1 MANNN
6 VFIQLLFLII
16 TSSGFLFHEIIKV
29 GSCQGDHQR
38 GCIDTEK
45 VALLKFKQGLT
56 DPSGRLSSWVGEDCC
71 KWRGVVCNNR
81 SGHVIKLTLRYL
93 DGDGTEGELGG
104 KISPALL
111 DLKYLNYL
119 DLSMNNFGGIPIPE
133 FIGSLEKLRY
143 LNLSGASFG
152 GPIPPQLGNLSSLH
166 YLDLKEYFDESSQ
179 DDLHWISGL
188 TSLRHLNLG
197 GVDLSQAA
205 AYWLQAVSKI
215 STLLEPSSSLP
226 FSSLITSL
234 SVIDLSNN
242 GFNST
247 IPHWLFQMRNL
258 VYLDLSSNNL
268 RGSILDSFA
277 NRTSIERLR
286 NMGKRFEW
294 EITELIDVLSGCNSS
309 WLETLDLGFNDLGGF
324 LPNSLGK
331 LHNLKSLWLWDNS
344 FVGSIPSS
352 IGNLSYLEELY
363 LSDNPM
369 NGTIPET
376 LGGLS
381 KLVAIELSENPL
393 TGVVTEA
400 HFSNL
405 TSLKEF
411 SNYRVTPRVSLVF
424 NISPE
429 WIPPFKL
436 SLLRIRSC
444 QMGPKFPAWLRNQ
457 TELTSVVLSNAGISG
472 TIPEWFWKLDLHLDE
487 LDIGSNNLGGRV
499 PNSMKF
505 LPGAT
510 VDLEENNFQGPL
522 PLWSSNVTRL
532 NLYDNFFSGPI
543 PQELGERMSML
554 TDLDLSWNALNGTI
568 PLSFGKLTNLLTLV
582 ISNNHLSGGIP
593 EFWNGLPDLYVL
605 DMNNNNLSGELPSS
619 MGSLRFV
626 RFLMISNNHLS
637 GEIPS
642 ALQNCTA
649 IHTLDLGGNRFS
661 GNVPAWIG
669 ERMPNL
675 LILRLRSNL
684 FHGSIPSQ
692 LCTLSSLHILDLGEN
707 NFGMVSEIDS
717 QRYEAELMVWRK
729 GREDLYKS
737 ILYLVNSM
745 DLSNNNL
752 CGEVPEGVT
761 NLSRLGTLN
770 LSINH
775 LTGKIPD
782 NIGSLQGLETLDL
795 SRNQLSGVIPP
806 GMASLTSLN
815 HLNLSYNNLS
825 GRIPTGNQLQTLDDP
840 SIYENNPA
848 LCGPPTTAKC
858 PGDDQRPKTRSGD
871 NVEDENENGDGF
883 EMKWFYVSMG
893 PGFAV
898 GFWGVC
904 VTLIVKNSWR
914 HAYFRLVYDVKE
926 WLLMVISLNVA
937 RLRRK
942 LNLGCSDC
950 HHHRAACIETERVAL
965 LKFKQ
970 GLTDPSHRFSS
981 WVGEECCKW
990 RGLVCNNR
998 IGHVIKLNLRSLNDD
1013 GTDGKLGGE
1022 ISLSLVDLKYLNY
1035 FLEIFC
1041 AFHTYNFCCSSTYMA
1056 NINASI
1062 HFLLLIFLS
1071 STFLHL
1077 ETVKLGSC
1085 NGVLNVSC
1093 TEIERKALVDFKQGL
1108 TDPSGR
1114 LSSWVGLDCC
1124 RWRGVVCSQRAP
1136 QVIKLKLRNR
1146 YRCFWDYYGAAHA
1159 FGGEISH
1166 SLLDLKYLRYLDLSM
1181 NYFGGLKIPKFI
1193 GSFKKLRYLNLSG
1206 ASFGGTIP
1214 PHLGNLSSLLYLD
1227 LNSYSLESVENDL
1240 HWLSGL
1246 SSLRHLNLGNID
1258 FSKAAAYW
1266 HRAVSSLSS
1275 LLELRLP
1282 GCGLSSLPDLSL
1294 PFGNVTSLSMLDLS
1308 NNGFNSSI
1316 PHWLFNFSSLAYLD
1330 LNSNNLQ
1337 GRNLGKLCNL
1347 RTLKLS
1353 FNSISGEITGF
1364 MDGLS
1369 ECVNGS
1375 SLESLDLG
1383 FNDKLGGFLPDAL
1396 GHLKNLKS
1404 LRLWSNSFV
1413 GSIPN
1418 SIGNLSSLK
1427 EFYISE
1433 NQMNGIIPESVGQL
1447 SALVAVD
1454 LSENPWVGVIT
1465 ESHFSNLT
1473 NLTELAIK
1481 KVSPNVTLAFNV
1493 SSKWI
1498 PPFKLNYLELRTCQ
1512 LGPKFPAW
1520 LRNQNQLKTL
1530 VLNNARISDT
1540 IPDWFWKLD
1549 LQLDSN
1555 RFHGPIPHFSSN
1567 LSSLYLRDNL
1577 FSGPIPRDVGKTMP
1591 WLTNFDVSW
1600 NSLNG
1605 TIPLS
1610 IGKIT
1615 VATNFQGKFLL
1626 HCRIARSWILEKLPP
1641 RFLEAHP
1648 RGIKCLQFFLTSL
1661 LTMNSYYKF

>member
-93 DGDGTEGELGG
+93 DSDGTEGELGG

-215 STLLEPSSSLP
+215 SSLLELHLPACALADLPPSLP

-234 SVIDLSNN
+234 SVIDLSSN

-286 NMGKRFEW
+286 NMGSLCNLKTLILSQNDLNG

-352 IGNLSYLEELY
+352 IGNLSHLEELY
-363 LSDNPM
+363 LSDNSM

-393 TGVVTEA
+393 MGVVTEA

-457 TELTSVVLSNAGISG
+457 TELTSVVLSNARISG

-554 TDLDLSWNALNGTI
+554 TDLDLSWNALYGTI

-707 NFGMVSEIDS
+707 NLSGFIPSCVGNLSGMVSEIDS

-752 CGEVPEGVT
+752 SGEVPEGVT

-782 NIGSLQGLETLDL
+782 KIASLQGLETLDL

-858 PGDDQRPKTRSGD
+858 PGDDEPPKPRSRD
-871 NVEDENENGDGF
+871 SEEDENENGNGF

-904 VTLIVKNSWR
+904 GTLIVKDSWR

-942 LNLGCSDC
+942 LNLG
-950 HHHRAACIETERVAL
+950 
-965 LKFKQ
+965 
-970 GLTDPSHRFSS
+970 
-981 WVGEECCKW
+981 
-990 RGLVCNNR
+990 
-998 IGHVIKLNLRSLNDD
+998 
-1013 GTDGKLGGE
+1013 
-1022 ISLSLVDLKYLNY
+1022 
-1035 FLEIFC
+1035 
-1041 AFHTYNFCCSSTYMA
+1041 
-1056 NINASI
+1056 SI
-1062 HFLLLIFLS
+1062 
-1071 STFLHL
+1071 
-1077 ETVKLGSC
+1077 
-1085 NGVLNVSC
+1085 
-1093 TEIERKALVDFKQGL
+1093 
-1108 TDPSGR
+1108 
-1114 LSSWVGLDCC
+1114 
-1124 RWRGVVCSQRAP
+1124 
-1136 QVIKLKLRNR
+1136 
-1146 YRCFWDYYGAAHA
+1146 
-1159 FGGEISH
+1159 
-1166 SLLDLKYLRYLDLSM
+1166 
-1181 NYFGGLKIPKFI
+1181 
-1193 GSFKKLRYLNLSG
+1193 
-1206 ASFGGTIP
+1206 
-1214 PHLGNLSSLLYLD
+1214 
-1227 LNSYSLESVENDL
+1227 
-1240 HWLSGL
+1240 
-1246 SSLRHLNLGNID
+1246 
-1258 FSKAAAYW
+1258 
-1266 HRAVSSLSS
+1266 
-1275 LLELRLP
+1275 
-1282 GCGLSSLPDLSL
+1282 
-1294 PFGNVTSLSMLDLS
+1294 
-1308 NNGFNSSI
+1308 
-1316 PHWLFNFSSLAYLD
+1316 
-1330 LNSNNLQ
+1330 
-1337 GRNLGKLCNL
+1337 
-1347 RTLKLS
+1347 
-1353 FNSISGEITGF
+1353 
-1364 MDGLS
+1364 
-1369 ECVNGS
+1369 
-1375 SLESLDLG
+1375 
-1383 FNDKLGGFLPDAL
+1383 
-1396 GHLKNLKS
+1396 
-1404 LRLWSNSFV
+1404 
-1413 GSIPN
+1413 
-1418 SIGNLSSLK
+1418 
-1427 EFYISE
+1427 
-1433 NQMNGIIPESVGQL
+1433 
-1447 SALVAVD
+1447 
-1454 LSENPWVGVIT
+1454 
-1465 ESHFSNLT
+1465 
-1473 NLTELAIK
+1473 
-1481 KVSPNVTLAFNV
+1481 
-1493 SSKWI
+1493 
-1498 PPFKLNYLELRTCQ
+1498 
-1512 LGPKFPAW
+1512 
-1520 LRNQNQLKTL
+1520 
-1530 VLNNARISDT
+1530 
-1540 IPDWFWKLD
+1540 
-1549 LQLDSN
+1549 
-1555 RFHGPIPHFSSN
+1555 
-1567 LSSLYLRDNL
+1567 
-1577 FSGPIPRDVGKTMP
+1577 
-1591 WLTNFDVSW
+1591 
-1600 NSLNG
+1600 
-1605 TIPLS
+1605 
-1610 IGKIT
+1610 
-1615 VATNFQGKFLL
+1615 
-1626 HCRIARSWILEKLPP
+1626 
-1641 RFLEAHP
+1641 
-1648 RGIKCLQFFLTSL
+1648 
-1661 LTMNSYYKF
+1661 